1 MKPRYL
7 LLLILLVF
15 ACSNRNTPRAV
26 SEDFIYNYYQRADQ
40 AAALLLSHG
49 LAVQKLEDEIAR
61 VSEVR
66 EPGQQFDEV
75 PNMTYKPIGKE
86 EAEAHVLF
94 NYQLTISVERE
105 PIIGPHLSLEFS
117 RCGLAG
123 RFRFSASFRGY
134 GACRGAVIAG
144 AAADG

>member
-7 LLLILLVF
+7 LLLMLLVF

-94 NYQLTISVERE
+94 NYQLTIKISDTTTHTRKVVIQTEQ
-105 PIIGPHLSLEFS
+105 ID
-117 RCGLAG
+117 G
-123 RFRFSASFRGY
+123 RWKVVNFDEY
-134 GACRGAVIAG
+134 
-144 AAADG
+144 